1 MASIRMCADVWRVRT
16 WRHKKVSASPLPNNF
31 SNLQTINDMW
41 TGGGPMT
48 ASYISPLLYLCSAF
62 ERSLM
67 DCQRKRGLVVP
78 RKCSKP
84 NPSENLNVSR
94 PRRRKS
100 KKRRLGEKKK
110 NSAFTL
116 ILSGE
121 SLHRQLL
128 NVSTKLQS
136 GCEAIWW
143 QFTLFWKFG
152 SLWNVSTFVSLFCRS
167 QDRRV
172 VLKSLAWLG
181 GGQLVSRPCLT
192 SRSAILPNRGHPC

>member
-1 MASIRMCADVWRVRT
+1 MCADVWRVRT

-100 KKRRLGEKKK
+100 KKRRLGEKKEFSFYL
-110 NSAFTL
+110 NS
-116 ILSGE
+116 
-121 SLHRQLL
+121 
-128 NVSTKLQS
+128 V
-136 GCEAIWW
+136 
-143 QFTLFWKFG
+143 
-152 SLWNVSTFVSLFCRS
+152 
-167 QDRRV
+167 RRV
-172 VLKSLAWLG
+172 LASAVDGCFYKTPIWVWGTGNFYFVLEIRIFVKCFYLRFTFLSITGPTCCVEVFSLTGVRSTCVATMFDLT
-181 GGQLVSRPCLT
+181 VSHL
-192 SRSAILPNRGHPC
+192 LPNRGHPC

>member
-1 MASIRMCADVWRVRT
+1 MGMVFRTHLHIQPTVKSCFSPARETKLKSTWRVFGCAPMCEGFAHGDTKRCQL
-16 WRHKKVSASPLPNNF
+16 RLFRADANSSPDNF
-31 SNLQTINDMW
+31 SNLKTINDMW

-100 KKRRLGEKKK
+100 KKRRLGEKRR
-110 NSAFTL
+110 
-116 ILSGE
+116 I
-121 SLHRQLL
+121 QLL
-128 NVSTKLQS
+128 
-136 GCEAIWW
+136 
-143 QFTLFWKFG
+143 
-152 SLWNVSTFVSLFCRS
+152 
-167 QDRRV
+167 
-172 VLKSLAWLG
+172 
-181 GGQLVSRPCLT
+181 P
-192 SRSAILPNRGHPC
+192 

>member
-1 MASIRMCADVWRVRT
+1 MCADVWRVRT

-100 KKRRLGEKKK
+100 KKRRLGEKKEFSFYL
-110 NSAFTL
+110 NSVRRVLA
-116 ILSGE
+116 SA
-121 SLHRQLL
+121 
-128 NVSTKLQS
+128 VA
-136 GCEAIWW
+136 GCFYKTPIWVW
-143 QFTLFWKFG
+143 GNLVTVYFFFWKFG

-181 GGQLVSRPCLT
+181 WGHLVSRPCLT